1 MGKDTTSQRGEST
14 FGDHLEALVRDKI
27 QEFIQDLLE
36 EEVELW
42 LGRSRYE
49 RTPGGAERQGRRNG
63 YGKPRKIGLSG
74 GTVEVRRPRVRDTA
88 EKFTSKILPL
98 FVRSTAQL
106 RDTLP
111 ELYLHGLSLG
121 DFERAL
127 RGLLGDGAPL
137 SKSSLDRLRG
147 KWKLEY
153 DEWRQRSL
161 SDLGITY
168 LWADGVYVK
177 AGLEKDKAALL
188 VVIGAGSDGRKHL
201 LALEAGYRESMD
213 SWLSVFRDLAG
224 RGVTKPR
231 IVVMDGVPGA
241 WSAAA
246 QVWPEAAGQRCW
258 NHKMVNVL
266 DRLPKNR
273 QPEAKVILQEIYGA
287 SSVKDADRVRER
299 FATRFGQ
306 DYSKAVEILVTDWER
321 LITFFSFPKDH
332 WHHLRT
338 TNVVESP
345 FASARLRTGAAK
357 RFKKVESAT
366 ALIWKTLL
374 VAEGH
379 WRRLRSPELL
389 KLVAKGIA
397 FVDGNPLSSDL
408 KKASSAPTETAAELE
423 VAMI

>member
-1 MGKDTTSQRGEST
+1 
-14 FGDHLEALVRDKI
+14 
-27 QEFIQDLLE
+27 
-36 EEVELW
+36 
-42 LGRSRYE
+42 
-49 RTPGGAERQGRRNG
+49 
-63 YGKPRKIGLSG
+63 
-74 GTVEVRRPRVRDTA
+74 
-88 EKFTSKILPL
+88 
-98 FVRSTAQL
+98 
-106 RDTLP
+106 
-111 ELYLHGLSLG
+111 
-121 DFERAL
+121 
-127 RGLLGDGAPL
+127 
-137 SKSSLDRLRG
+137 
-147 KWKLEY
+147 
-153 DEWRQRSL
+153 
-161 SDLGITY
+161 
-168 LWADGVYVK
+168 
-177 AGLEKDKAALL
+177 
-188 VVIGAGSDGRKHL
+188 
-201 LALEAGYRESMD
+201 MD